1 MCSVCVGGSLTR
13 LSLSQNISSK
23 AFVALLL
30 TFICAGVMEKVSIQV
45 ETFSKNQLCRL
56 CANSDYYM
64 LSIFEG
70 EGLEQEIEMKIHKYL
85 PIQLERRKKVS
96 RPPNICSTRNRGSM
110 KDISTNYGDEP
121 TSSALTKFRIK
132 RNIEPKTIL
141 CESESDDINESM
153 PSIKVEGDIKIV
165 ESLSNSEEF
174 IVGRDG
180 DDETVKYQSRKKFET
195 SENDSFTA
203 CKQESL
209 SNNSESGEDSSLQI
223 NNSEVKYSGNL
234 DQDICTSAD
243 DKSSKIVKLEEIA
256 QKSTPQLTLIGPPG
270 YTRVNNFVGLP
281 IIAVTAFSCEVCHTT
296 FTDTLALAGHKM
308 AAHSGSKFQCNF
320 CELEFNNNNQL
331 EEHEKIHKSR
341 TLECPICGKTV
352 GARGFKFHLN
362 QHKNTNLFVCVTCVK
377 VFPNE
382 SELKSHTSAHSH
394 EKQHLCETCGKSFK
408 IKTAMMEHL
417 RVHLNDEDK
426 EKFECD
432 TCHTLYSS
440 KNILKRHMILHDKAK
455 EKKYACETCGK
466 TFFKL
471 PNLRLH
477 IKVHSED
484 RPFKCSYC
492 SMAFKWKKNLDTHTS
507 IHGLAT
513 DNHSKDDER
522 IRKATPRVQ
531 CEVCG
536 KYLASKWNLSVHMKR
551 HNGNFTGSHMCHIC
565 GKTLCDSQA
574 MSRHLKVHMGIKP
587 FECKI
592 CNKHFGTK
600 MSRDDH
606 ERTHT
611 GEKPFCCDLCG
622 KCFGSKPH
630 LHVHRAI
637 HSDERPYHCP
647 YCPKAFRRRPHLVL
661 HVRTHTGEKPFACEV
676 CSRAFVQKNDMTK
689 HMLTHS
695 SERPFVCECGVSFRQ
710 KRDLNRH
717 KKKHTDVEPNILAS
731 LRNTLSSYDE
741 NSQSLHALEQGT
753 ALEGPL
759 LFSLLRKLD
768 GDTRHRFETSRGTNV
783 SLPTK
788 QLLLISQQLVVS
800 PLFVEYW
807 ILLLKVLSSRNNV
820 LNFYRSNALAPQD
833 LPRAALSPDIKR
845 KKTSFVLDDPTFDT
859 PAPIDILLGAD
870 LFEKIMTDEQY
881 ILGKD
886 LPIAFGTV
894 FGVALMGPTPC
905 SAPSAPQGH
914 SNGVT
919 TLLSTNDIDLH
930 SSSQNFWKLEEPP
943 HSCHRS
949 IEKSLSIFGHHNF
962 HCSAFSGFSG
972 HLTDNFSYRMRVT
985 GDAQKPTKCII
996 LLIVAQIYD
1005 PCGWLTPVVFWAKYF
1020 IQLLWTLGLKWD
1032 EPLPA
1037 DIAKNWERFLKN
1049 IIVLEA
1055 IRIPR
1060 PFYLASAT
1068 NIQLHGFCG
1077 ANETGYGCCLYPRCL
1092 DPDNK
1097 VTVFSSQNHA
1107 DFTIETKG
1115 VTLPVLVL
1123 RGLGHRIIITWIG
1136 GLPLEPRVPGLIYR
1150 VDKIKNS
1157 TTIVRTNLGVKNF
1170 EKQLCHATIGTCWR
1184 NEDVVP
1190 GLGGEEIQTISG
1202 VSPVA
1207 ERSCEEQR
1215 EQLTKARHFKGE
1227 SVECFADR
1235 IKRTN
1240 VNTYELGDDLV
1251 QNEVFKTF
1259 REAVERAIDVVEAD
1273 RRPQERE

>member
-1 MCSVCVGGSLTR
+1 
-13 LSLSQNISSK
+13 
-23 AFVALLL
+23 
-30 TFICAGVMEKVSIQV
+30 MEKVSIQV

-85 PIQLERRKKVS
+85 PIQVSQDDHVSSHVCYSCASTLNAWHTLYEGCLVADKTLSVLAARTHKKPERRKKVS

-141 CESESDDINESM
+141 CGSESDDVNESM
-153 PSIKVEGDIKIV
+153 PNIKVEGDIKTV
-165 ESLSNSEEF
+165 RSLSNSEEF
-174 IVGRDG
+174 IVGQDG
-180 DDETVKYQSRKKFET
+180 DDETVKYQSRQKFET

-209 SNNSESGEDSSLQI
+209 SNSSESGEDSGLQI

-341 TLECPICGKTV
+341 TVECPICGKTV

-382 SELKSHTSAHSH
+382 NELKSHTSAHSH

-513 DNHSKDDER
+513 DNPSKDDER

-717 KKKHTDVEPNILAS
+717 KKKHTDVEPNILA
-731 LRNTLSSYDE
+731 
-741 NSQSLHALEQGT
+741 
-753 ALEGPL
+753 
-759 LFSLLRKLD
+759 
-768 GDTRHRFETSRGTNV
+768 
-783 SLPTK
+783 
-788 QLLLISQQLVVS
+788 LIQCV
-800 PLFVEYW
+800 
-807 ILLLKVLSSRNNV
+807 
-820 LNFYRSNALAPQD
+820 
-833 LPRAALSPDIKR
+833 
-845 KKTSFVLDDPTFDT
+845 
-859 PAPIDILLGAD
+859 
-870 LFEKIMTDEQY
+870 
-881 ILGKD
+881 
-886 LPIAFGTV
+886 
-894 FGVALMGPTPC
+894 
-905 SAPSAPQGH
+905 
-914 SNGVT
+914 
-919 TLLSTNDIDLH
+919 
-930 SSSQNFWKLEEPP
+930 
-943 HSCHRS
+943 
-949 IEKSLSIFGHHNF
+949 
-962 HCSAFSGFSG
+962 
-972 HLTDNFSYRMRVT
+972 
-985 GDAQKPTKCII
+985 
-996 LLIVAQIYD
+996 
-1005 PCGWLTPVVFWAKYF
+1005 
-1020 IQLLWTLGLKWD
+1020 
-1032 EPLPA
+1032 
-1037 DIAKNWERFLKN
+1037 
-1049 IIVLEA
+1049 
-1055 IRIPR
+1055 
-1060 PFYLASAT
+1060 
-1068 NIQLHGFCG
+1068 
-1077 ANETGYGCCLYPRCL
+1077 
-1092 DPDNK
+1092 
-1097 VTVFSSQNHA
+1097 
-1107 DFTIETKG
+1107 
-1115 VTLPVLVL
+1115 
-1123 RGLGHRIIITWIG
+1123 
-1136 GLPLEPRVPGLIYR
+1136 
-1150 VDKIKNS
+1150 
-1157 TTIVRTNLGVKNF
+1157 
-1170 EKQLCHATIGTCWR
+1170 
-1184 NEDVVP
+1184 
-1190 GLGGEEIQTISG
+1190 
-1202 VSPVA
+1202 
-1207 ERSCEEQR
+1207 
-1215 EQLTKARHFKGE
+1215 
-1227 SVECFADR
+1227 
-1235 IKRTN
+1235 
-1240 VNTYELGDDLV
+1240 
-1251 QNEVFKTF
+1251 
-1259 REAVERAIDVVEAD
+1259 
-1273 RRPQERE
+1273 